1 MTRIF
6 RFAARSAFA
15 LILTGAAGLLWL
27 KATTVSAASLPPLKT
42 GDIVFQ
48 DSGGGQ
54 GLAIMLASRS
64 AYTHVGLI
72 EIADDGTPLVVEAAG
87 PVRTVPLDRWI
98 ATGRAHRITIKR
110 IKGLGDADAQAAV
123 ARAHAYDG
131 YPYDIFF
138 HDSRD
143 AIYCSELVH
152 AAYLES
158 SGRIVGRVEK
168 VRDLSID
175 NSATRS
181 LIEAR
186 WRKYP
191 LCQAQGITTFDAC
204 FALILE
210 QPLLTPASLAR
221 DPQLETIYSNFGVI
235 GE

>member
-1 MTRIF
+1 ML
-6 RFAARSAFA
+6 S
-15 LILTGAAGLLWL
+15 
-27 KATTVSAASLPPLKT
+27 TVSIAAAAVGVAIWLNATAVTAQSLPPLAT

-64 AYTHVGLI
+64 IYTHVGLI
-72 EIADDGTPLVVEAAG
+72 ELSPNGVPLVVEAAG
-87 PVRTVPLDRWI
+87 PVRTVPLDQWI
-98 ATGRAHRITIKR
+98 AKGNAHRITIKR
-110 IKGLGDADAQAAV
+110 IKGLSDAEAISAV
-123 ARAHAYDG
+123 ARAHTYDG

-158 SGRIVGRVEK
+158 SGRSVGRVEK
-168 VRDLSID
+168 VRELSID

-186 WRKYP
+186 WQKYP
-191 LCQAQGITTFDAC
+191 PCQAKGITTFDAC
-204 FALILE
+204 YALILE
-210 QPLLTPASLAR
+210 QTLVTPASLAR
-221 DPQLETIYSNFGVI
+221 DPQMETVYSNFGVL